1 MIAANRS
8 TAAFAKDTAL
18 IADLLAKLAPRA
30 KSLIVTVY
38 GDAIAAH
45 GGTVWLGSLIRL
57 MAELGL
63 GERMV
68 RTAVFRLVKDDW
80 LVATPIGRQ
89 STYGLSAAGRLRT
102 DAAHRRLYAPLDRPW
117 DGLWHQ
123 VIAAPGALAPDERER
138 LRRELGWLGFGGLG
152 PNLMAHPNADPLV
165 LKATLDDLGVADRV
179 VVMKSRDD
187 RPEALAGL
195 KALIREGWDL
205 ERLSA
210 DYQGFLERFRPLA
223 KRLAGQPPPEPAQA
237 FALRV
242 LAMHD
247 FRRVLLRDPML
258 PETLLP
264 AGWAGAEARRLLI
277 DLYRRIH
284 QAAERHIEARLETAR
299 GPLPAANADYW
310 GRFGG
315 LA

>member
-1 MIAANRS
+1 MAADQSRRS
-8 TAAFAKDTAL
+8 ASRDGAL
-18 IADLLAKLAPRA
+18 IAELLAKLAPRA

-102 DAAHRRLYAPLDRPW
+102 EAAHRRLYAPLERPW
-117 DGLWHQ
+117 DGLWHL
-123 VIAAPGALAPDERER
+123 VIATGAALAPESRER
-138 LRRELGWLGFGGLG
+138 LRRELGWLGFGALG

-165 LKATLDDLGVADRV
+165 LKATLADLGVADRV
-179 VVMKSRDD
+179 VVMTSRDD
-187 RPEALAGL
+187 RPQALAGL
-195 KALIREGWDL
+195 KALIRDGWDL

-210 DYQGFLERFRPLA
+210 DYQGFLERFRPIVR
-223 KRLAGQPPPEPAQA
+223 RLGQKPSPEPAHA

-264 AGWAGAEARRLLI
+264 AGWAGAEARSLLI
-277 DLYRRIH
+277 DFYRRVH
-284 QAAERHIEARLETAR
+284 RAAESHIEARLETAR